1 VSVVPRRHV
10 TRHNLKMRSQ
20 LCFYQQYEVPPLN
33 YAILDALQHSSGNI
47 IVTVGHA
54 SDMAMAHK
62 ALSPL
67 NSPIAV
73 VSPDDG
79 SLKECLDTSREDDG
93 SLKLL
98 AVPTTH
104 GSIYRDVIRLA
115 HFGSKVY
122 IFESSW
128 QALQQGISLY
138 GDNIPRAG
146 SGGMAETI
154 VGKGVLLSLNLPQWT
169 CYKSTMH
176 RKGDVNQQN
185 EAMMNPWT
193 QLVGEREL
201 AELLSARIVRSPR

>member
-1 VSVVPRRHV
+1 
-10 TRHNLKMRSQ
+10 M
-20 LCFYQQYEVPPLN
+20 
-33 YAILDALQHSSGNI
+33 
-47 IVTVGHA
+47 TVGHV
-54 SDMAMAHK
+54 SDMNMAQK
-62 ALSPL
+62 TLSALHT
-67 NSPIAV
+67 PINV

-79 SLKECLDTSREDDG
+79 SLRDCLDTSREVDG

-115 HFGSKVY
+115 HFGSKIY

-128 QALQQGISLY
+128 HALQQGISLY
-138 GDNIPRAG
+138 GDNIPRPE
-146 SGGMAETI
+146 SGGMAETVI
-154 VGKGVLLSLNLPQWT
+154 GKGVQLSLNLPQWT

-176 RKGDVNQQN
+176 SKGDVNQQN

-201 AELLSARIVRSPR
+201 AELLSARIVSSH